1 MASAATTNIGAA
13 AANTISISGTTG
25 ITSFG
30 TAAAGTK
37 RDLVFQGVL
46 TITYN
51 ATSMILPGLAS
62 ITTVAGDT
70 ATFVSLGSGNW
81 RCLDYTRA
89 ASMPVLSIDKALST
103 CWVNF
108 NGNGTVAIRASNG
121 IASVTRNGVGDYTI
135 TFLTSMTD
143 TNYTVSVALGELEGN
158 AFVYGR
164 IPTGKGTT
172 SFRFRCIQ
180 IGGSYAD
187 VSQIDV
193 VIFGGK

>member
-1 MASAATTNIGAA
+1 
-13 AANTISISGTTG
+13 
-25 ITSFG
+25 
-30 TAAAGTK
+30 
-37 RDLVFQGVL
+37 
-46 TITYN
+46 
-51 ATSMILPGLAS
+51 
-62 ITTVAGDT
+62 
-70 ATFVSLGSGNW
+70 
-81 RCLDYTRA
+81 
-89 ASMPVLSIDKALST
+89 MPVLSIDKALST

-158 AFVYGR
+158 AFAYGR

-193 VIFGGK
+193 VFFGGK